1 MKRWIM
7 AGVVWGFAGLA
18 WAADVPAVLQWSQRV
33 ELSPRVS
40 GLVAS
45 VAVNVG
51 DRVKAGQV
59 LLVLDRRLYQAKA
72 AEGAAA
78 KQRLISEAA
87 QAKIDLGRVQELYNR
102 TVISIS
108 ELDQA
113 KLRHDRSQA
122 QLREAEARL
131 AQDNRDLTDATLR
144 APFAGVIVERRAEPG
159 QNVAVGLQPQPLLV
173 LAKSGEMLARMALTE
188 GQIQKLKNGQ
198 AVTVNVA
205 NQSYPGQIKTLALE
219 PSGSGKEGPSYQ
231 ADVVFASADTLRAGT
246 TALIKLP

>member
-1 MKRWIM
+1 MKRWMM
-7 AGVVWGFAGLA
+7 AGVAWGFAGSV
-18 WAADVPAVLQWSQRV
+18 WAADVAAVLQWSQRV

-51 DRVKAGQV
+51 DRVKRGQT
-59 LLVLDRRLYQAKA
+59 LLSLERRLYQAKA

-78 KQRLISEAA
+78 RQRLLSEAA
-87 QAKIDLGRVQELYNR
+87 QAKLDLGRVQELYNR

-113 KLRHDRSQA
+113 KLRHNRAQA

-131 AQDNRDLTDATLR
+131 AQDNKDMADATLR
-144 APFAGVIVERRAEPG
+144 APFDGVVVERRVEPG
-159 QNVAVGLQPQPLLV
+159 QNVVVGLQPQTLLV
-173 LAKSGEMLARMALTE
+173 LAKAGEMLARMKLNE
-188 GQIQKLKNGQ
+188 GQIQKLQNGQ
-198 AVTVNVA
+198 GVTVSVGK
-205 NQSYPGQIKTLALE
+205 QSYPGQIKTLALE

-231 ADVVFASADTLRAGT
+231 ADVVFASADTLRAGSA
-246 TALIKLP
+246 ALVKLP

>member
-1 MKRWIM
+1 MKRWIL
-7 AGVVWGFAGLA
+7 AGVAWGFAGSL

-51 DRVKAGQV
+51 DRVKAGQA
-59 LLVLDRRLYQAKA
+59 LLTLDNRLYQAKV

-78 KQRLISEAA
+78 KRRLSSEAA
-87 QAKIDLGRVQELYNR
+87 QAKIDLGRVQELYDR
-102 TVISIS
+102 TVISTS

-113 KLRHDRSQA
+113 KLRNNRTQA

-131 AQDNRDLTDATLR
+131 AQDSKDLADATLR
-144 APFAGVIVERRAEPG
+144 APFAGVVVERRVEPG
-159 QNVAVGLQPQPLLV
+159 QNVVVGLQPLPLLA
-173 LAKSGEMLARMALTE
+173 LAKSGEMLARMKLTE

-198 AVTVNVA
+198 AVTVSVGNRT
-205 NQSYPGQIKTLALE
+205 YPGQIKTLALE

-231 ADVVFASADTLRAGT
+231 ADAVFSSADTLRAGSA
-246 TALIKLP
+246 ALV